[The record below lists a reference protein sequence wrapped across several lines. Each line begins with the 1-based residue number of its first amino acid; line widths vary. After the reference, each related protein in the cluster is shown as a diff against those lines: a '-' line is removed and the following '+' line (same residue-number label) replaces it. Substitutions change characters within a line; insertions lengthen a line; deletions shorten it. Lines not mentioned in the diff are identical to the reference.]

1 MRVLCLIGGP
11 QIMPQ
16 RFGGNLGALLSGRLA
31 SASPTGTRMRKGG
44 LAGQLIFSDAL
55 RNHTRRTS
63 HTISTITIIVPTKP
77 KPNISPPSGYIG
89 HQGYPCRYD
98 RPDSGCRLIK
108 TSHITDHRNGICAL
122 SDLLCLHYRQPRST
136 APAIRGFGEACEPR
150 IKFVKHTPMSY
161 NTCGGAGDFSM
172 FLRSRR

>member
-1 MRVLCLIGGP
+1 MERLR
-11 QIMPQ
+11 
-16 RFGGNLGALLSGRLA
+16 RFLHPA
-31 SASPTGTRMRKGG
+31 SERKGI
-44 LAGQLIFSDAL
+44 LDTQRMHANAGSRHGNGTNSRPTDLNSQP
-55 RNHTRRTS
+55 NHTRRIS
-63 HTISTITIIVPTKP
+63 HTITTITMIVPTKP
-77 KPNISPPSGYIG
+77 KPNISPPSGHMGY
-89 HQGYPCRYD
+89 QGYPCSDD

-172 FLRSRR
+172 FLKSRR